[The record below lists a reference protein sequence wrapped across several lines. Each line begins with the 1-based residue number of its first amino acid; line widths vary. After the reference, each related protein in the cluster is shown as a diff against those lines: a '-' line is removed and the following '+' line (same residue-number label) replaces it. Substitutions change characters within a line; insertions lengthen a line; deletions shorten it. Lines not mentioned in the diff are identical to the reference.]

1 MAVTAGDPA
10 PAFRLPGVLGHER
23 RDYSLAELAGK
34 VVVLAFY
41 PGDDTPVCTRQLRSY
56 NDDIDAFIALDAVL
70 LGVSPQDLDSH
81 EAFSQNQGGFAF
93 PLLVDEDKAVAQAY
107 GVLGP
112 MGFYRRSVFVIDG
125 RGVLTYVHRGFAGS
139 TFRRSPELVDAVRAA
154 RAAAG

>member
-1 MAVTAGDPA
+1 MAVTAGDLA
-10 PAFRLPGVLGHER
+10 PAFTMPGVLGDER
-23 RDYSLAELAGK
+23 RDYSLAEMAGR

-41 PGDDTPVCTRQLRSY
+41 PGDSTPVCTRQLRSY

-81 EAFSQNQGGFAF
+81 AEFSQNQGGFAF
-93 PLLVDEDKAVAQAY
+93 PLLVDADRSVAEAY

-125 RGVLTYVHRGFAGS
+125 RGTLSYVHRGFAGS
-139 TFRRSPELVDAVRAA
+139 TFRRSPELVAAVRAA
-154 RAAAG
+154 RDAA